1 MLTIIDYGRDDII
14 DAVARLRQAH
24 NRRPQEARTPYVGA
38 PIAIRGTILTQ
49 KTYRHSSSRTN
60 NLRKKRKCPEGKDVN
75 AQFSKQQ
82 GAARSSS

>member
-24 NRRPQEARTPYVGA
+24 NRRPQDARTPYVGA
-38 PIAIRGTILTQ
+38 PIAIRGTNLTQ

-60 NLRKKRKCPEGKDVN
+60 NPPQKEEVPRREGRECSVL
-75 AQFSKQQ
+75 QT
-82 GAARSSS
+82 ARSGAIK